1 MEVTTDLDGVNV
13 SAYMYVDRGDPDV
26 GMSEHPVVEDVFV
39 EVTDKQ
45 ACIDRWGTDD
55 EYKLKDIIWD
65 YLYEN
70 FHTYVKPYESW
81 DRF

>member
-1 MEVTTDLDGVNV
+1 MEVTTNLDGVTV

-26 GMSEHPVVEDVFV
+26 GISEYFVVEDVLV
-39 EVTDKQ
+39 KVTDKQ
-45 ACIDRWGTDD
+45 ACIDRWGTNDD
-55 EYKLKDIIWD
+55 SKLQDIIWD

-70 FHTYVKPYESW
+70 FRTYVKPDESW